1 MVGFPYLETF
11 KVWLGG
17 VLRNLNSLNISLLIA
32 GALDQLSFKDCFQSR
47 LSYDS
52 AHLLLAASFKLPL
65 QTRKCSPPCSCHKA
79 STLSKENCSTSF
91 HEKKKK
97 NRKYKN
103 QSSLNCLVG
112 FFKLLRNLS
121 VGFLF
126 LLAPS
131 SVIQIWSL
139 KGRLPSHK
147 LCWHSNLHASSRSS
161 PHIVAL
167 KCTNKE
173 INGTEEMCL

>member
-97 NRKYKN
+97 IGSIKTNPASIALQDFSN
-103 QSSLNCLVG
+103 SSGTSRQGSCSCQHRA
-112 FFKLLRNLS
+112 LLSRS
-121 VGFLF
+121 GVSKGGFLPISCAGIQTF
-126 LLAPS
+126 MLQADPAPTL
-131 SVIQIWSL
+131 W
-139 KGRLPSHK
+139 P
-147 LCWHSNLHASSRSS
+147 
-161 PHIVAL
+161 
-167 KCTNKE
+167 
-173 INGTEEMCL
+173 